1 MKNGL
6 LLLGSILLFGS
17 TTLLSQQSAPPPAP
31 TPVEVMFGNNRMN
44 FQLILNKPIDAQG
57 KFSFFNVTNGAV
69 DYHNKNEE
77 TEIVVVNTINYDLG
91 NNFKASA
98 GAQWHFKLGLV
109 PLVGVQYFKANP
121 TWLLLVSPNI
131 CLLPTTNM
139 EVVSLVE
146 FKPSLNPKTRLYTRG
161 QLLYNQVLDGGIHAR
176 SGYTF
181 RAGISRQKFT
191 YGIGMNFDYY
201 GPFKAEKL
209 NTGVF
214 VRISL

>member
-6 LLLGSILLFGS
+6 LLLGSILLLGS

-98 GAQWHFKLGLV
+98 CAQWHFKLGLV

-201 GPFKAEKL
+201 GPFKTEKL

>member
-6 LLLGSILLFGS
+6 LLFLGILLMGS
-17 TTLLSQQSAPPPAP
+17 SSLIAQQVGPPPAP
-31 TPVEVMFGNNRMN
+31 IPVEVMFGNNRMN
-44 FQLILNKPIDAQG
+44 FQLILNKPIDAKG

-77 TEIVVVNTINYDLG
+77 TEIVVVNSINYDLG
-91 NNFKASA
+91 SNFKAGA

-109 PLVGVQYFKANP
+109 PILGVQYFKANP

-131 CLLPTTNM
+131 CFLPTTNM
-139 EVVSLVE
+139 EVVSLAE
-146 FKPSLNPKTRLYTRG
+146 FKPVLSPKTRLYTRA
-161 QLLYNQVLDGGIHAR
+161 QVLYNQVIEGGIHAR
-176 SGYTF
+176 SGYQF

-191 YGIGMNFDYY
+191 YGLGMNFDYY

-209 NTGVF
+209 NTGAF
-214 VRISL
+214 IRISL

>member
-6 LLLGSILLFGS
+6 LLLGSLLFAS
-17 TTLLSQQSAPPPAP
+17 FTLFSQQVSPPPAP
-31 TPVEVMFGNNRMN
+31 IPVEVMFGNNRMN
-44 FQLILNKPIDAQG
+44 FQLILNKPMDAKG

-77 TEIVVVNTINYDLG
+77 TEIVVVNSVNYDLG

-109 PLVGVQYFKANP
+109 PIAGFQYFKANP

-131 CLLPTTNM
+131 CFLPTTNM

-146 FKPSLNPKTRLYTRG
+146 FKPVLSPKSRLYTRA
-161 QLLYNQVLDGGIHAR
+161 QVLYNQVIDGGIHAR

-201 GPFKAEKL
+201 GPFKSEKL
-209 NTGVF
+209 NTGAF
-214 VRISL
+214 VRLSL